1 MNCLCEI
8 ILQKGCHTQFNQ
20 KQLHVKQQKVTIE
33 FCSCHICVCLHVNCN
48 KVVHVKGD
56 IFYIYT
62 YIFIPKDVYPYYI
75 IHICCEQTMSVYE
88 RNSQYRGK
96 NQ

>member
-56 IFYIYT
+56 IFYIYI
-62 YIFIPKDVYPYYI
+62 YIHTERGIPILYNPYLL
-75 IHICCEQTMSVYE
+75 
-88 RNSQYRGK
+88 
-96 NQ
+96 